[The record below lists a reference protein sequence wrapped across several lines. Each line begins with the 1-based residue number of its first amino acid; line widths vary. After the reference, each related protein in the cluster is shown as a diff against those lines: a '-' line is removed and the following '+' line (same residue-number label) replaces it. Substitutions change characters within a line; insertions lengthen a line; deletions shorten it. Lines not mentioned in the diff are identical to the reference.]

1 MNDVYLDEG
10 VKMTNRITLNLLGCL
25 LLLASFSG
33 YSQPPIYTLQ
43 TGIGSDDVI
52 EDSFFHVTGS
62 VLFSQGISRNS
73 IVDYIAE
80 ISTINYQ
87 DEDDNSAEKL
97 FLQVEYSYTPRAG
110 FRVPTYSVALR
121 QQEEYKDDSDF
132 DSSTTSLLFSTSYRI
147 DDRSHILGG
156 IRVSE
161 ESSDDDTSE
170 TGFFVNFDYIVKN
183 DLLLYVT
190 LNVANEETDLGSRPE
205 SPFSN
210 RKHLPGEPGFVGPD
224 TTSGKIGSD
233 NTFLTAGASYV
244 LGSNSSIDAAIQQQ
258 TYDTDTGE
266 ISGSVVTF
274 DYFYRF

>member
-1 MNDVYLDEG
+1 M
-10 VKMTNRITLNLLGCL
+10 
-25 LLLASFSG
+25 
-33 YSQPPIYTLQ
+33 
-43 TGIGSDDVI
+43 
-52 EDSFFHVTGS
+52 
-62 VLFSQGISRNS
+62 
-73 IVDYIAE
+73 
-80 ISTINYQ
+80 
-87 DEDDNSAEKL
+87 
-97 FLQVEYSYTPRAG
+97 
-110 FRVPTYSVALR
+110 
-121 QQEEYKDDSDF
+121 
-132 DSSTTSLLFSTSYRI
+132 
-147 DDRSHILGG
+147 
-156 IRVSE
+156 
-161 ESSDDDTSE
+161 
-170 TGFFVNFDYIVKN
+170 KN